1 MPAKKT
7 SIPPKTGKNTKRK
20 TNNRKTAEPKGLQIE
35 VISIILL
42 MLAVFSWV
50 SIYKFRDMPY
60 DDQFIGV
67 LGSYYLKGLDLAF
80 SHGVFLIPL
89 FLLFWSIHSGVWKKL
104 WSSRMWGASLLSLLI
119 LLSISIYQIPE
130 GISEWEAGFKGMG
143 GGYLGAVLSYVLIK
157 LVGRLGTQIIIVFGI
172 AISVVMM
179 IDRPLPELAKAGL
192 RWGQGLAGNSI
203 LPGIFCSPGHV

>member
-67 LGSYYLKGLDLAF
+67 LGSYYLKGLDLAG
-80 SHGVFLIPL
+80 HQGQPLIVQIDEMFF
-89 FLLFWSIHSGVWKKL
+89 FLLFNT
-104 WSSRMWGASLLSLLI
+104 
-119 LLSISIYQIPE
+119 
-130 GISEWEAGFKGMG
+130 
-143 GGYLGAVLSYVLIK
+143 YL
-157 LVGRLGTQIIIVFGI
+157 
-172 AISVVMM
+172 
-179 IDRPLPELAKAGL
+179 
-192 RWGQGLAGNSI
+192 
-203 LPGIFCSPGHV
+203 